1 MNSFVDALK
10 TMSQENFAAIWPN
23 LARIGFDV
31 ATVRGIVL
39 RREGAGLPCAHFREG
54 LDHADAAV
62 ERGLADLKLVSDT
75 LLNHGFFGRPPGYL
89 SVEERADRDA
99 KLTAAADARARS
111 QLEQVHFR
119 MWKLGLS
126 DQEIEEIKAANAS
139 VDTPFLDGVLL
150 REWQRRGKP
159 VVDGE
164 KQLEKAQREHCQIW
178 LSLLDPE
185 EVKIVWRLRG
195 WDLPDQDSEE

>member
-31 ATVRGIVL
+31 ATAREIVL
-39 RREGAGLPCAHFREG
+39 RREGAGLASDQFREG

-62 ERGLADLKLVSDT
+62 ERGVADLKLVSDT
-75 LLNHGFFGRPPGYL
+75 LLPHGFFERPPGYL

-111 QLEQVHFR
+111 ELEQVHFKI
-119 MWKLGLS
+119 WKLSLS
-126 DQEIEEIKAANAS
+126 CQEIEDIKAATAP

-159 VVDGE
+159 VVDGK
-164 KQLEKAQREHCQIW
+164 KQLETTRREHYQLW
-178 LSLLDPE
+178 LGVLEPE
-185 EVKIVWRLRG
+185 EVELVWQLRG
-195 WDLPDQDSEE
+195 WDVPDEGSEK